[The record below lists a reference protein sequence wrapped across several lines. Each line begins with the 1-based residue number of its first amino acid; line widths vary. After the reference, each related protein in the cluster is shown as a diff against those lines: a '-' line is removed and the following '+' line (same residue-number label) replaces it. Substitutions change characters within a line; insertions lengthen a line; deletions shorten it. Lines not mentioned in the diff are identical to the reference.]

1 MNKRLLLASAVAGVL
16 SVGVLSS
23 TDAVAGKKGFEKC
36 MGIAKAGQ
44 NDCGTSKHPCAGQ
57 AKVDNDP
64 EEWVY
69 VPTGTCNKIAG
80 GVIKG

>member
-1 MNKRLLLASAVAGVL
+1 MDKKIIISSALATVMALGVIA
-16 SVGVLSS
+16 S

-57 AKVDNDP
+57 AKTDGDP

-69 VPTGTCNKIAG
+69 VPAGTCNKIVG
-80 GVIKG
+80 GVIKS